1 MQFLLHSSSIRDK
14 FHPAITTGS
23 PERGASNKGEL
34 NKTSYILYLY
44 GIWVNIAKKTVEEIS
59 KVTIN
64 D

>member
-44 GIWVNIAKKTVEEIS
+44 GIWVNIAKKR
-59 KVTIN
+59 
-64 D
+64 